1 VHILDGAGA
10 FTPPRSAATHW
21 VEHLRSEHL
30 SVGTYSVV
38 AAGTDDQVPHTE
50 DEVYVI
56 TVGRARLVTP
66 SGASDLEAGHAVFVP
81 AGEQHR
87 FTDISEDFAALVI
100 FAPPE
105 VEPG

>member
-1 VHILDGAGA
+1 VRRLEDAGI
-10 FTPPRSAATHW
+10 FTRPRSGATHW
-21 VEHLRSEHL
+21 VEHFRSDHL

-56 TVGRARLVTP
+56 TAGRARLTTP
-66 SGASDLEAGHAVFVP
+66 EGETEVDTGHVVFVP
-81 AGEQHR
+81 AGEAHT
-87 FTDISEDFAALVI
+87 FVDISENFAAVVI

-105 VEPG
+105 RGA